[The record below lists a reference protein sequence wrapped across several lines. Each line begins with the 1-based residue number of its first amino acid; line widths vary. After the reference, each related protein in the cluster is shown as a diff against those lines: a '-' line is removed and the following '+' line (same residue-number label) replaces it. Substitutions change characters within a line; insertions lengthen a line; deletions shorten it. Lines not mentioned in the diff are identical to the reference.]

1 MESEKLEEILTEER
15 LDALKKSLDLLVK
28 ADELGIISTLNDVLE
43 PDVLDKAINFIMS
56 PWLLIL
62 ADRLN
67 EILEIL
73 ARIDYEPVKE
83 NIDLINEV
91 LQSVPKETKPVSLL
105 GLLGALRDPDVQKG
119 LGFAIGFLKGL
130 GKKLSE
136 KELKKE

>member
-15 LDALKKSLDLLVK
+15 LDALKKSLDILVK
-28 ADELGIISTLNDVLE
+28 ANELGIISTLNNILE
-43 PDVLDKAINFIMS
+43 PEVLDRAINFIMS

-67 EILEIL
+67 EIMEIL
-73 ARIDYEPVKE
+73 GRVDYESVKE
-83 NIDLINEV
+83 NVDLINDV
-91 LQSVPKETKPVSLL
+91 LQSVPKEAKPVGLV

-130 GKKLSE
+130 GKKLGE
-136 KELKKE
+136 KETKKE